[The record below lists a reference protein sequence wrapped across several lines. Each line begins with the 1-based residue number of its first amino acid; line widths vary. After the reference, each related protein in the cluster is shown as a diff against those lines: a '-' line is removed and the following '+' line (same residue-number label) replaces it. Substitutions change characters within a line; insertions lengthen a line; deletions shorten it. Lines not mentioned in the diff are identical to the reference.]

1 MALINEAE
9 CKLLKNKI
17 NYCIDNEIK
26 ICISIES
33 AFMNLLHT
41 VFVEDCKI
49 NDEFLYILA
58 GDFDFTIY
66 FNKGTEVT
74 YNEDQNSFKFNYE
87 DSEIEMFI
95 LE

>member
-1 MALINEAE
+1 MLLINEAE
-9 CKLLKNKI
+9 YKLLKDKI
-17 NYCIDNEIK
+17 DYCMNNEIK

-33 AFMNLLHT
+33 VFMNLLHT
-41 VFVEDCKI
+41 VFIEECKV
-49 NDEFLYILA
+49 NEEFIYILA